1 MQKSEQDQSVEI
13 RDVDECSC
21 YHCADIDKDE
31 AYKQRK
37 IIATSLASPI
47 ASFIAKFVT
56 YPIDTIK
63 TKIQADRV
71 ALKDLSNYKVG
82 HSIELST

>member
-1 MQKSEQDQSVEI
+1 MK
-13 RDVDECSC
+13 
-21 YHCADIDKDE
+21 DIDKDE

-63 TKIQADRV
+63 TKIQADRM

>member
-1 MQKSEQDQSVEI
+1 MK
-13 RDVDECSC
+13 
-21 YHCADIDKDE
+21 DIDKDE